1 MGFESS
7 NVRDGALS
15 GFCSRGSANRFGG
28 SRESDLA
35 ALGSSWE
42 ERLFHS

>member
-1 MGFESS
+1 MWIESV

-15 GFCSRGSANRFGG
+15 GFCSRGSANRFRGY
-28 SRESDLA
+28 RESDLA

-42 ERLFHS
+42 EQLFHS